1 MPYTPNSP
9 AWADSPST
17 VSPIDA
23 AHLTHIENGVV
34 SVASD
39 AASALAAAN
48 ANNAYADAK
57 AVTSVAATKTANFTA
72 TTATM
77 TPVDCT
83 SGTVTATL
91 PSATGNAGAQVVVQ
105 RIDASVNSVIVSGTI
120 RGSASTVTLALQ
132 FETLA
137 LVSNGTGS
145 WWPGN
150 GNKTLASLDARYS
163 TTGVA
168 TSNYATLIQFY
179 ASLAN
184 RENGRC
190 DIIYGPGDS
199 LGEGYPATSWERTPA
214 GWAQQI
220 MRQRFPLPANPVP
233 SMSAVGND
241 RGFMGIPGSA
251 ILGFPGNN
259 PFPWVFTGGTNNST
273 GGWGAKFASWFG
285 TAAGHKAVLT
295 VPTGGLSSFEIHHV
309 TGPSGGA
316 SGAYYK
322 IDGGTA
328 VVFST
333 LAGATTAAKLPVAL
347 PATTSIEVG
356 FNGTGGVLLTGIR
369 EFKNTESASIHVHCC
384 CIGGAQTSTWTATHP
399 AGGWL
404 QAQANLTPDLYVIEL
419 GGNEFLNAVASATFK
434 TNMVA
439 LIALI
444 RGAGMTCPI
453 VLSLPY
459 NGIMPVGGE
468 PLANYVAKA
477 KEIAAADPTVL
488 VLDNSVRMPATNAAN
503 TFGLYYTDNVH
514 GAANGNAYALMA
526 ESLAAT
532 ISPQ

>member
-1 MPYTPNSP
+1 MPYSP
-9 AWADSPST
+9 QTWVDSPST
-17 VSPIDA
+17 ASPIDA
-23 AHLTHIENGVV
+23 SHLNHVESGIS

-39 AASALAAAN
+39 AATAQATAN

-57 AVTSVAATKTANFTA
+57 AITSVAATATANFTA
-72 TTATM
+72 TVGKL

-83 SGTVTATL
+83 SGAITVTL
-91 PSATGNAGAQVVVQ
+91 PSATGNAGGRLHIQ
-105 RIDASVNSVIVSGTI
+105 RIDASVNTVTISGTI
-120 RGSASTVTLALQ
+120 RGSASTITLALQ
-132 FETLA
+132 FEDLE
-137 LVSNGTGS
+137 LVSNGSGS
-145 WWPGN
+145 WWPAA
-150 GNKTLASLDARYS
+150 GNKTLGSLDARYS

-168 TSNYATLIQFY
+168 ASNYTTLIQFY
-179 ASLAN
+179 AALAN
-184 RENGRC
+184 RENGKC

-214 GWAQQI
+214 GWAQQL
-220 MRQRFPLPANPVP
+220 MRQRFPLPKNPVP

-241 RGFMGIPGSA
+241 RGFIGVPGSA

-259 PFPWVFTGGTNNST
+259 PFPWTFTGGTNNST
-273 GGWGAKFASWFG
+273 SGWGAKFASWFG
-285 TAAGHKAVLT
+285 TAAGHKAVLA
-295 VPTGGLSSFEIHHV
+295 VPSGGLTSFEIHHV
-309 TGPSGGA
+309 TGASGGA

-322 IDGGTA
+322 IDGGSA

-333 LAGATTAAKLPVAL
+333 SAGSTTAAKLVVNSAV
-347 PATTSIEVG
+347 TTSIEVG

-369 EFKNTESASIHVHCC
+369 EYSNTEAASIHVHNC

-399 AGGWL
+399 TGGWL
-404 QAQANLTPDLYVIEL
+404 QAQANLNPDLYVIEL
-419 GGNEFLNAVASATFK
+419 GGNEFLNAIASSTFK
-434 TNMVA
+434 TNMLA
-439 LIALI
+439 LLVLI
-444 RGAGMTCPI
+444 RAAGMTCPV

-459 NGIMPVGGE
+459 NGPPTVGGGE
-468 PLANYVAKA
+468 PLTAFVARA

-503 TFGLYYTDNVH
+503 TFSLYYTDNVH